1 MPIPTQRAFLAR
13 KSSLDTDLALTAL
26 ESSVTAESIT
36 YAFSLHLT
44 PADWLAAT
52 AIGQART
59 ALAVA
64 RGRNDGEYRRGVQD
78 ARIDTDGALAELALF
93 AILDRSEA
101 ICAPLVAFRP
111 DRGADIQHAGL
122 TFDVKSVSRGR
133 GLVCINE
140 KSHQRG
146 AANAYLVA
154 KIASDEVLDV
164 YTVSRGAVDQWPCR
178 QGFSPYRSAYVPAVA
193 G

>member
-1 MPIPTQRAFLAR
+1 MPTLAPRAFLAR
-13 KSSLDTDLALTAL
+13 KSALDTDLALAAL
-26 ESSVTAESIT
+26 ESSVSAESIT
-36 YAFSLHLT
+36 YAFSVHLT
-44 PADWLAAT
+44 PDDRLAAT

-64 RGRNDGEYRRGVQD
+64 RGRNDDEYRRGSQD

-101 ICAPLVAFRP
+101 TCAPLVSYRP
-111 DRGADIQHAGL
+111 EQGGDIQHAGL

-133 GLVCINE
+133 SLVCINE

-146 AANAYLVA
+146 AADVYLVA

-178 QGFSPYRSAYVPAVA
+178 QGFSPYRSASVPAVA